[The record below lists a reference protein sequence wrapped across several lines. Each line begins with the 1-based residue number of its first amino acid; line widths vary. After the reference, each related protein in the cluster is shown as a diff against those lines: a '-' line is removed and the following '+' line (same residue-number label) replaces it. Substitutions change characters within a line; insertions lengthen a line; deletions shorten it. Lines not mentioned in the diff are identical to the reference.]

1 MRMRTACSNVNQI
14 TSRPES
20 NQHSHF
26 QGSCSLCRERTTSSV
41 VVIFS
46 LSSSQSNGLQG
57 AAKLMIS
64 ISTADTPT
72 ARMLPVSSGPFKPAV
87 ATEIEPD
94 WICVHASQDAM
105 PHALP
110 TIEPA
115 AQIHRRVSLTVCEAL
130 VCAHDLFRLHMS
142 FVSEPDWKLR
152 LHSHGSACTPDRI
165 CSSLSSRSISL
176 TTHHGEVHEAHD
188 VTLRKD
194 ADSW

>member
-1 MRMRTACSNVNQI
+1 MPRKGQSGMRVRSAWLDVNHF

-20 NQHSHF
+20 NRHSSV

-57 AAKLMIS
+57 AARLMIS

-87 ATEIEPD
+87 AIEIEPD

-115 AQIHRRVSLTVCEAL
+115 AVDTQAGQS
-130 VCAHDLFRLHMS
+130 DRL
-142 FVSEPDWKLR
+142 
-152 LHSHGSACTPDRI
+152 
-165 CSSLSSRSISL
+165 
-176 TTHHGEVHEAHD
+176 
-188 VTLRKD
+188 
-194 ADSW
+194 